1 MLFELVLSEGVK
13 LRENWTRFTLDTPVP
28 PLLHPAPM
36 SASIPCLNPACTAH
50 RLFESSRALN
60 QHISHSQPCLN
71 YAVSLAMGA
80 NHGRTTYPSATA
92 LAAGTAGAEDVD
104 EEFAEMVVDSDL
116 YAHQNG
122 SALTCEL

>member
-1 MLFELVLSEGVK
+1 
-13 LRENWTRFTLDTPVP
+13 
-28 PLLHPAPM
+28 
-36 SASIPCLNPACTAH
+36 
-50 RLFESSRALN
+50 
-60 QHISHSQPCLN
+60 
-71 YAVSLAMGA
+71 MGA